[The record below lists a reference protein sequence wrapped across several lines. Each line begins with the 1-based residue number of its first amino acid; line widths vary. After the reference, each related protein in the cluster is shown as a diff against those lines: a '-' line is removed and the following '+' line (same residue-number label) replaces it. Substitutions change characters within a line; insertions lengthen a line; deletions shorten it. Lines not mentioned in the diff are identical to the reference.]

1 MKRAHLLS
9 LVVILGP
16 SIFPLAAE
24 PCRVIHGRA
33 MAYSGDGAVRIWHIG
48 THHEFE
54 PAYKDKASWDLLFQ
68 YIDWNSEKVLYAD
81 FTICPTEPYKLGSV
95 QSVRIA
101 KIQNPHIT
109 CWPNDLK

>member
-1 MKRAHLLS
+1 MRLTLIPMAVLLLIPVHAS
-9 LVVILGP
+9 AI
-16 SIFPLAAE
+16 E
-24 PCRVIHGRA
+24 PCQRIHGRA
-33 MAYSGDGAVRIWHIG
+33 IYYTGDGQLRIWHIG